1 MLVEHPNFGQL
12 LRRARKRKD
21 SFGLGFGCRVY
32 RVWGGGG
39 GAVDTTREESRSWLF
54 RMLDMLASSEK
65 LAVAVF
71 WQGSCRHRI
80 RI

>member
-39 GAVDTTREESRSWLF
+39 GGCGYNQRREQ
-54 RMLDMLASSEK
+54 
-65 LAVAVF
+65 VVVV
-71 WQGSCRHRI
+71 
-80 RI
+80 